1 MSWAEPTPDYYSR
14 RILILQAL
22 FPLDLKNI
30 LVLANKQSGKKR
42 KRQMGIHTGG
52 FPELHNKLV
61 LERERC
67 KTTCHCEPVRLSGVA
82 IPRLDGECTDKHPK
96 TRVPA
101 IFGGNRFL
109 VPFNR
114 GIATTC
120 VRTGL
125 AMTALFFKHQLSV
138 QL

>member
-52 FPELHNKLV
+52 FPELHNNLPQYMLAK
-61 LERERC
+61 ENRC
-67 KTTCHCEPVRLSGVA
+67 TPEYVRSQMRNAPDEAFPNPDPGVRA
-82 IPRLDGECTDKHPK
+82 AWNAFRAKG
-96 TRVPA
+96 
-101 IFGGNRFL
+101 
-109 VPFNR
+109 
-114 GIATTC
+114 
-120 VRTGL
+120 
-125 AMTALFFKHQLSV
+125 
-138 QL
+138 